1 MVLVA
6 IVSHSLLCNCVCGSI
21 TDDLLTSGALNQCC
35 ELVKL
40 NLNRTNISD
49 KGL

>member
-1 MVLVA
+1 MIDCTV
-6 IVSHSLLCNCVCGSI
+6 HCVFCGSV
-21 TDDLLTSGALNQCC
+21 TDALLTSGALNECD